1 MADNVREVLRAA
13 QSAELGGDKP
23 RAIELLRRAAELY
36 RRAGSVQRAEQILRY
51 ALKLDPSRADVQQEL
66 DRLEV
71 VTQATSDVRAWAGD
85 ESTPDTSAPAPDEEP
100 DSGVWVLEEDSSTSL
115 QDALRAAELSVGAR
129 TDPVAVAAEIVRS
142 AVLSVDVP
150 REAVRA
156 PVAPVL
162 PLPSAPPLPPP
173 EPVKED
179 PHPSPLREG
188 EGAFIERGPTRA
200 DPSLDAWC
208 SFCCRPRS
216 EVGPLVAG
224 PAGAFICSAC
234 IGESGTLLGGVAPV
248 VPRAR
253 VVRPATFELV
263 GQEAARASLERGL
276 ESGLRHVLLLGPEGS
291 GKSTWMRALV
301 EQGRGVLGFLS
312 AVDNAP
318 LDVALLVED
327 VDRLPPAEQTALAA
341 FLARHPERPV
351 VMTSRGLPGKT
362 SGPVLV
368 SDSGR
373 LPVPSTSALSEAVGG
388 VLPAVLLEQVRLL
401 VALVSPSIED
411 LVEIAR
417 RQLAAREDCHL
428 SEEVLVALATEA
440 ARSPRSGHELRA
452 LLARVPPGTW
462 RLELKKRGKVKPAR
476 RGRRKGTS

>member
-66 DRLEV
+66 ERLEV
-71 VTQATSDVRAWAGD
+71 VTQATSDVRSWAGD

-115 QDALRAAELSVGAR
+115 QDALRAAELAVGAR

-142 AVLSVDVP
+142 AVLSVEVTP
-150 REAVRA
+150 EAVRA

-162 PLPSAPPLPPP
+162 PLPSVPPLPPAPVEASRP
-173 EPVKED
+173 E
-179 PHPSPLREG
+179 REA
-188 EGAFIERGPTRA
+188 AFIERGPTRA

-327 VDRLPPAEQTALAA
+327 VDRLAPAEQTALAA

-351 VMTSRGLPGKT
+351 VMTARGLPVKT

-373 LPVPSTSALSEAVGG
+373 LPVPTTSALSEAVGG

-401 VALVSPSIED
+401 VSLASPSIEE

-417 RQLAAREDCHL
+417 RQLAVREDCHL

>member
-51 ALKLDPSRADVQQEL
+51 ALKLDPSRADVQGEL

-115 QDALRAAELSVGAR
+115 QEALRAAELAVGRRA
-129 TDPVAVAAEIVRS
+129 DPVAVAVEAVRS
-142 AVLSVDVP
+142 AVLSVDVTRVAP
-150 REAVRA
+150 LPPPAPEAPPA
-156 PVAPVL
+156 PVAP
-162 PLPSAPPLPPP
+162 
-173 EPVKED
+173 PVEARN
-179 PHPSPLREG
+179 PEG

-200 DPSLDAWC
+200 DPALDAWC
-208 SFCCRPRS
+208 SFCCRPHT
-216 EVGPLVAG
+216 EVGSLVAG
-224 PAGAFICSAC
+224 PAGAFICVAC
-234 IGESGTLLGGVAPV
+234 IGESGALLGGVAPV

-253 VVRPATFELV
+253 VVRPLPFELV
-263 GQEAARASLERGL
+263 GQESARAGLERGL
-276 ESGLRHVLLLGPEGS
+276 EAGLRHVLLLGPEGS
-291 GKSTWMRALV
+291 GKSTWLRALA

-318 LDVALLVED
+318 AELALLVED
-327 VDRLPPAEQTALAA
+327 VDRLPPADQAALAA
-341 FLARHPERPV
+341 FLARHPERTV
-351 VMTSRGLPGKT
+351 VMTARGASAKA

-373 LPVPSTSALSEAVGG
+373 LPVPTTTVLSEAVEGS
-388 VLPAVLLEQVRLL
+388 LPVALLERVRLL
-401 VALVSPSIED
+401 VSLASPSLEELI
-411 LVEIAR
+411 EIAR
-417 RQLAAREDCHL
+417 RQLAAREDCQL

-440 ARSPRSGHELRA
+440 SRSPRSGHELRA

-462 RLELKKRGKVKPAR
+462 RLEPKKTRGKVKPAR

>member
-36 RRAGSVQRAEQILRY
+36 RRAGSMQRAEQILRY

-71 VTQATSDVRAWAGD
+71 VTQATSDVRSWAGD

-100 DSGVWVLEEDSSTSL
+100 DSGVWVLQEDSSTSL
-115 QDALRAAELSVGAR
+115 QEALRAAELAVGLR
-129 TDPVAVAAEIVRS
+129 VDPVAVAVEAVRS
-142 AVLSVDVP
+142 AVLGVDVS
-150 REAVRA
+150 REAELA
-156 PVAPVL
+156 PVAPV
-162 PLPSAPPLPPP
+162 
-173 EPVKED
+173 
-179 PHPSPLREG
+179 PSPPREG
-188 EGAFIERGPTRA
+188 EVAFIERGPTRA

-216 EVGPLVAG
+216 EVGSLVAG
-224 PAGAFICSAC
+224 PAGAFICAAC
-234 IGESGTLLGGVAPV
+234 IGESGALLGGVAPA

-253 VVRPATFELV
+253 VIRPATFELV
-263 GQEAARASLERGL
+263 GQQSARANLERGL
-276 ESGLRHVLLLGPEGS
+276 EAGMRHVLLLGPEGS

-318 LDVALLVED
+318 AEVALLVED
-327 VDRLPPAEQTALAA
+327 VDRLPPADQAALAA
-341 FLARHPERPV
+341 FLARHPERTV
-351 VMTSRGLPGKT
+351 VMTARGAPAKA

-373 LPVPSTSALSEAVGG
+373 LPVPTTAMLSEAVEGS
-388 VLPAVLLEQVRLL
+388 LPVALLERVRLL
-401 VALVSPSIED
+401 VSLDSPSLED
-411 LVEIAR
+411 LIELAR
-417 RQLAAREDCHL
+417 RQLATREDCHL

-440 ARSPRSGHELRA
+440 SRSPRSGHELRA

-462 RLELKKRGKVKPAR
+462 RLELKKPRGKVKPAR

>member
-51 ALKLDPSRADVQQEL
+51 ALKLDPSRADVQEEL
-66 DRLEV
+66 GRLEV
-71 VTQATSDVRAWAGD
+71 VTQAASDVRSWAGD
-85 ESTPDTSAPAPDEEP
+85 ESTPDTSAPAPDEDP

-115 QDALRAAELSVGAR
+115 QEALRAAELAVGRRA
-129 TDPVAVAAEIVRS
+129 DPVAVSVEMVRS
-142 AVLSVDVP
+142 AVLSVDVA
-150 REAVRA
+150 REVSRA
-156 PVAPVL
+156 PVAPPVETRKED
-162 PLPSAPPLPPP
+162 PPP
-173 EPVKED
+173 E
-179 PHPSPLREG
+179 G
-188 EGAFIERGPTRA
+188 EVAFIERGPTRA

-216 EVGPLVAG
+216 EVGSLVAG
-224 PAGAFICSAC
+224 PAGAFICAAC
-234 IGESGTLLGGVAPV
+234 IGESGALLGGVAPA

-253 VVRPATFELV
+253 VIRPATFELV
-263 GQEAARASLERGL
+263 GQESARAVLERGL
-276 ESGLRHVLLLGPEGS
+276 EAGMRHVLLLGPEGS
-291 GKSTWMRALV
+291 GKSTWMRALA
-301 EQGRGVLGFLS
+301 EQGRGVVGFLS

-318 LDVALLVED
+318 AEVALLVED
-327 VDRLPPAEQTALAA
+327 VDRLPPAEQAALAA
-341 FLARHPERPV
+341 FLARHPERTV
-351 VMTSRGLPGKT
+351 VMTARGAPAKA

-373 LPVPSTSALSEAVGG
+373 LPVLTTAVLSEAVEGS
-388 VLPAVLLEQVRLL
+388 LPVTLLERVRLL
-401 VALVSPSIED
+401 VSLASPSLEE
-411 LVEIAR
+411 LLELAR
-417 RQLAAREDCHL
+417 RQLAAREDCQL

-440 ARSPRSGHELRA
+440 SRSPRSGHELRA

-462 RLELKKRGKVKPAR
+462 RLELKKTRGKVKPAR

>member
-51 ALKLDPSRADVQQEL
+51 ALKLDPSRADVREEL

-71 VTQATSDVRAWAGD
+71 VTQATSDVRSWAGD
-85 ESTPDTSAPAPDEEP
+85 ESTPDTSAPAPDEDP

-115 QDALRAAELSVGAR
+115 QEALRAAELAVGRRA
-129 TDPVAVAAEIVRS
+129 DPVAVAVEVVRT
-142 AVLSVDVP
+142 AVLSVDMP
-150 REAVRA
+150 HEAVRVPLA
-156 PVAPVL
+156 PVVPPV
-162 PLPSAPPLPPP
+162 
-173 EPVKED
+173 EVREED
-179 PHPSPLREG
+179 PQPSPRPEG

-216 EVGPLVAG
+216 EVGSLVAG
-224 PAGAFICSAC
+224 PAGAFICAAC
-234 IGESGTLLGGVAPV
+234 IGESGALLGGVAPA

-253 VVRPATFELV
+253 VLRPVTFELV
-263 GQEAARASLERGL
+263 GQESARASLERGL
-276 ESGLRHVLLLGPEGS
+276 EAGLRQVLLLGPEGS

-318 LDVALLVED
+318 AEVALLVED
-327 VDRLPPAEQTALAA
+327 VDRLPPAEQSALAA
-341 FLARHPERPV
+341 FLARHPERTV
-351 VMTSRGLPGKT
+351 VMTARGLPAKA

-373 LPVPSTSALSEAVGG
+373 LPVPTT
-388 VLPAVLLEQVRLL
+388 AVLSKAVEGSLPIALLERVRLL
-401 VALVSPSIED
+401 VSLASPSLEELI
-411 LVEIAR
+411 EIAR

-440 ARSPRSGHELRA
+440 SRSPRSGHELRA

-462 RLELKKRGKVKPAR
+462 RLALEKTRGKVKPAR